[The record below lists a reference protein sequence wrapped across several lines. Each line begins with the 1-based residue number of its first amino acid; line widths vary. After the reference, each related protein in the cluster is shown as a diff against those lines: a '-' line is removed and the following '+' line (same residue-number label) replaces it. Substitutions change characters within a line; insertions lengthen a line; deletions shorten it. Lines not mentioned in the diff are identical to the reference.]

1 MVKSRG
7 CSARE
12 PGFDFQH
19 PPDSSPPRVI
29 PVPGDL
35 KHSSGLHGQQAYVWC
50 TDKHLDS
57 TCFLKK
63 SVKDKGKLSMFID
76 GGKDRTEREID
87 SNIKMMT

>member
-1 MVKSRG
+1 MDWKAVSVVKSRG

-19 PPDSSPPRVI
+19 PHDSSPPQVI

-35 KHSSGLHGQQAYVWC
+35 KHPSDTAGIRMVHRQ
-50 TDKHLDS
+50 T
-57 TCFLKK
+57 FR
-63 SVKDKGKLSMFID
+63 SVKDKRNLSMFID
-76 GGKDRTEREID
+76 GGKGRTEREID